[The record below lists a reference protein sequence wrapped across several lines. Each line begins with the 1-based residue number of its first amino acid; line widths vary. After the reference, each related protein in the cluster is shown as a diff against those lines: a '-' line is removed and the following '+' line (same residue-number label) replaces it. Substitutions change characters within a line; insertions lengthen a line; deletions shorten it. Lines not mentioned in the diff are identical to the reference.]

1 MEVTTALALT
11 EAEKEVAVGG
21 AAIGGIFGIG
31 IGVILTALLVF
42 WIFQIIA
49 FWKIFTKAG
58 EPGWKSII
66 PIYNGYVQYKITW
79 KTMWFWIIFVVS
91 IIYGATNGIIQ
102 GGSTS
107 VIVSVIELIAAI
119 AYCVI
124 QIISYVKLSRSFG
137 HGIGFAIGL
146 IFLYPI
152 FILILGYGKSEY
164 KGADL

>member
-1 MEVTTALALT
+1 MEITTVLALT
-11 EAEKEVAVGG
+11 EAEKEVA
-21 AAIGGIFGIG
+21 IGGVEIGRVLGIG
-31 IGVILTALLVF
+31 IGVFLTVLVAF

-58 EPGWKSII
+58 ESGWKSII
-66 PIYNGYVQYKITW
+66 PIYNSYVQYKITW
-79 KTMWFWIIFVVS
+79 KPMWFWIIFVVS

-107 VIVSVIELIAAI
+107 VIVSVIELITAI

-137 HGIGFAIGL
+137 HGIGFALGL
-146 IFLYPI
+146 IFLYPM

-164 KGADL
+164 KGINL

>member
-1 MEVTTALALT
+1 MEATTALLT
-11 EAEKEVAVGG
+11 AEEQAAVGG
-21 AAIGGIFGIG
+21 AAVGGILGLGLGI
-31 IGVILTALLVF
+31 ILTALIVL

-66 PIYNGYVQYKITW
+66 PIYSGYVQYKITW
-79 KTMWFWIIFVVS
+79 KPMWFWIIFVVS

-146 IFLYPI
+146 LFLYPI
-152 FILILGYGKSEY
+152 FVLILGYGKSEY